1 MQVFEKHIGK
11 NGNSNYL
18 HTFAKYLLHIIIVLV
33 ISPSYNSLG
42 KEKISVL
49 SKSSN
54 LCERSSNKYR
64 RNILAMRL
72 FEIAKAFIE
81 KV

>member
-18 HTFAKYLLHIIIVLV
+18 HTFAKYLLHIIVLV

-54 LCERSSNKYR
+54 LCERSSSKYR
-64 RNILAMRL
+64 INILAMRL
-72 FEIAKAFIE
+72 FEMAKAFIE